1 MLRVRKAHPTW
12 GSKKI
17 LWTLLRERP
26 AESWPAWSTVDA
38 ILSRAG
44 VVVPRGRRRR
54 RQSTAPPVVEAAAP
68 NDVWSMDYK
77 GWFRVGDGTR
87 CDPLTVNGMC
97 TQASLVC
104 QAMVAPK
111 SPDVKRRLEQAFVVF
126 GLPRFM
132 LSDGGPPF
140 GSTGLGRLSRLGVWL
155 LRIGVVPI
163 LIEPGRPDQNGRH
176 ERFHETLKAETAT
189 PPCGSIPAQQKAF
202 NRFQSIYNEERPHEA
217 LAMKTPAEVY
227 ELSPRQLPS
236 APADHC
242 YPEDSRPVASV
253 ATVPSSGAAACH
265 SLADRLWVIH
275 AILCLARGRTRC
287 NCPANHTRRHRLP
300 SVARGRRSQR
310 LG

>member
-1 MLRVRKAHPTW
+1 MKLVLKGQVTMVKACRQFGIRRKTGYKILARHAERGMSGLADASRAPRSHPNQTSSEIEAAVLRVRKAHPTW

-26 AESWPAWSTVDA
+26 SESWPARSTVDA

-54 RQSTAPPVVEAAAP
+54 RQPTAPPVVEAAAP

-87 CDPLTVNGMC
+87 CDPLTGNDVC
-97 TQASLVC
+97 TRASLVC

-132 LSDGGPPF
+132 LSDCGPPF

-163 LIEPGRPDQNGRH
+163 LIEPGRPDS
-176 ERFHETLKAETAT
+176 EW
-189 PPCGSIPAQQKAF
+189 
-202 NRFQSIYNEERPHEA
+202 
-217 LAMKTPAEVY
+217 
-227 ELSPRQLPS
+227 SPRAVPRDPEGRDRHAAMWLDPGATEGLQPLPEHLQRRAS
-236 APADHC
+236 SRGARD
-242 YPEDSRPVASV
+242 EDPGRGLRAVAS
-253 ATVPSSGAAACH
+253 PAAVRTGR
-265 SLADRLWVIH
+265 SLLP
-275 AILCLARGRTRC
+275 RGI
-287 NCPANHTRRHRLP
+287 
-300 SVARGRRSQR
+300 RGP
-310 LG
+310 